1 MEVLENAQK
10 AATKLM
16 VPKLRKFSYPIRL
29 RMLGITSLKER
40 RGDVIEVYKLMTEKE
55 QINPGQ
61 FFTPAETHYKLRG
74 HDKKLT
80 KARPNWT
87 SGNTFSA
94 REWSTHG
101 TDYQQK
107 LLTRN
112 LSMHSRTPTTA
123 YAATIWTFKADQL
136 CSPSTYTS
144 TSTSTIKFKFRI
156 GLQVYN
162 WLFSNLNLLTLLF
175 YGMFLFTNNE
185 TVFVSLLYFLSLKMK
200 RFSLTLV

>member
-80 KARPNWT
+80 KARPRLDIGKYFF
-87 SGNTFSA
+87 SQRVVNTWNGLPAEAVNSKSVNAF
-94 REWSTHG
+94 
-101 TDYQQK
+101 K
-107 LLTRN
+107 N
-112 LSMHSRTPTTA
+112 A
-123 YAATIWTFKADQL
+123 YDRL
-136 CSPSTYTS
+136 CCNDMDVQS
-144 TSTSTIKFKFRI
+144 
-156 GLQVYN
+156 
-162 WLFSNLNLLTLLF
+162 
-175 YGMFLFTNNE
+175 
-185 TVFVSLLYFLSLKMK
+185 
-200 RFSLTLV
+200 